1 MNVRECTGYGTLQ
14 IIGSVQGMERWNI
27 TDSRKCT
34 GDGTILKVCTPIG
47 NDPSLYT
54 PKCGQ
59 IQFDNRLK
67 WTRTENCFDKL
78 TEVRNFTRALTE
90 CTGDGAYICITSGE
104 NGFEGLTSGS
114 TSRAAPS
121 QLKTTYHF
129 NCCGCLFIIQFC
141 FRTQFRGINVIVPK
155 KTSFNCLT
163 QS

>member
-1 MNVRECTGYGTLQ
+1 MNVGE
-14 IIGSVQGMERWNI
+14 
-27 TDSRKCT
+27 CT

-78 TEVRNFTRALTE
+78 TEVRNFIRALTE

-104 NGFEGLTSGS
+104 NGFEGLTSGR

-121 QLKTTYHF
+121 QLKIRCQNKLFGHVPLILNIRVFYINKF
-129 NCCGCLFIIQFC
+129 LFCGKIF
-141 FRTQFRGINVIVPK
+141 
-155 KTSFNCLT
+155 
-163 QS
+163 

>member
-1 MNVRECTGYGTLQ
+1 MNVQECTGYGTLQ

-27 TDSRKCT
+27 TDCRKCT

-104 NGFEGLTSGS
+104 NGFETLTYDR
-114 TSRAAPS
+114 TSRAASS
-121 QLKTTYHF
+121 QLKMDSILH
-129 NCCGCLFIIQFC
+129 IIHHS
-141 FRTQFRGINVIVPK
+141 FRRHN
-155 KTSFNCLT
+155 L
-163 QS
+163 